1 MSPEA
6 IIENNLFND
15 KKMEEF
21 IELYDD
27 ALTVNADCDPISYWI
42 KKLDQDE
49 LKNEKAN
56 YIKFFKIILEN
67 ILGYEFTDIQY
78 EENIGD
84 EGRPVEF
91 TLKKD
96 GKDYVV
102 VELKGTTCKDL
113 NKRYNRQQSPIEQVT
128 NYASIKEETQWA
140 FVSNYNEFRFFNP
153 SYREKYISFK
163 FKQLTDPNVL
173 KKFLLIFSKFSLIDK
188 DIPQTLLKE
197 TKIIERE
204 LEDEFYKLFSETR
217 LMLIKELEHFSEAI
231 DRIEAIRLA
240 QLILNRF
247 IFLCFAED
255 LRLIPSE
262 TTADVLLTPIKHKN
276 LFEFTMW
283 DRLNEL
289 FRFADKGNEE
299 RGISAFNGGLFKES
313 LRHLEIRDKVENLK
327 FFDDCYK
334 TWKFKEKYDEIES
347 LLGVYKDTLNP
358 IYKNLLLISS
368 FDFGSELSVNILGH
382 IFENSIG
389 DIEELKDE
397 TTEKRKKE
405 GVFYTPEH
413 ITDYMCRNTII
424 PYLSIS
430 GEANTTHE
438 LISEYEDSDSLDEL
452 DKKLKDIKIID
463 ISCGSGAFLNKA
475 VDILFEIHEAYH
487 DSKYANDPSLNK
499 YFDSLDS
506 RRQIIINNIYGVDV
520 NEESVEITKLSLF
533 LKLATSTGVKE
544 GFKLPNL
551 DKNIKCGNS
560 IVDDETIAGNKAFLW
575 QNEFNE
581 VFEDGGFDI
590 VIGNPPYVNAKLHT
604 DDKPE
609 EREYLSNSKQY
620 ECLYKKWDLYI
631 PFIEHG
637 LNLLKKKGF
646 FGMII
651 PYPFID
657 QEYAKIMRKKIFE
670 NYCLEEIIDLSSE
683 KIFKDATIKNIIPI
697 ISKSD
702 KNETIPIYTIK
713 NSKIDYSHDKN
724 INDLILN
731 EKSMIWDLT
740 KTIKLNADFSKMN
753 QLGEYC
759 FISVGMV
766 LNANEKK
773 AKGEFKKEDLISSFK
788 SEIHNKPYIEGK
800 NIDKYKINDIRF
812 LEWDTDR
819 VPSKIRRPTFKELY
833 LSEKILINKL
843 GAIRAIYDNNKLFC
857 DQTLRILVL
866 WKDLKEVNNRSISNA
881 IKKYKLGNREELEE
895 KSKNISLK
903 YLLAIINSNM
913 GQFLLDGIR
922 GINNKDINPDSL
934 RLIPIPIADKQTQE
948 KIKDAVDSIMKNND
962 EYSKEITSFSK
973 WLKRTFEVELN
984 FDYSNLDFEDFL
996 KKIKKQNKK
1005 LNNRKTQDTIENEF
1019 INSLEI
1025 ISSLKEENMRLESK
1039 INEKIYKLYKLDSE
1053 DIAIIEN
1060 SFNE

>member
-1 MSPEA
+1 MTSEA
-6 IIENNLFND
+6 MIENTLFNE

-49 LKNEKAN
+49 LKSEKSN

-78 EENIGD
+78 EESIGD

-91 TLKKD
+91 TLKKH

-113 NKRYNRQQSPIEQVT
+113 NKRYNREQSPIEQVT

-163 FKQLTDPNVL
+163 FKQLTDPDVL

-197 TKIIERE
+197 TRIIERE

-217 LMLIKELEHFSEAI
+217 LMLIKELEHSSEAI

-255 LRLIPSE
+255 LLLIPSE

-575 QNEFNE
+575 QKEFNE

-1005 LNNRKTQDTIENEF
+1005 LHNRKTQNNIENEF
-1019 INSLEI
+1019 INSLKI

-1039 INEKIYKLYKLDSE
+1039 INEKIYRLYKLDSE

-1060 SFNE
+1060 SLNE